1 MRILRIMFVFVLIV
15 FITGCGEVNLDCS
28 KISDDKTEKIIA
40 TAKGNKIL
48 KIVMEESK
56 YFDDLDEMSSEYD
69 DARSTLFLYK
79 LVKGVEAN
87 VTKNGNTL
95 KQYISIDLN
104 KGGGAIIR
112 DFFDLVEFT
121 PSAFIEYADSE
132 GYVCK

>member
-1 MRILRIMFVFVLIV
+1 MRILRIMVV
-15 FITGCGEVNLDCS
+15 FILVVFISGCGEVKLECS
-28 KISDDKTEKIIA
+28 KISSDKTEKIMA

-56 YFDDLDEMSSEYD
+56 NFDDLDEMSSEYD